1 MDEMNTMNE
10 VMDTENTNMVP
21 TQDENLVM
29 TEDNIEETSGDVPTT
44 LIVSGAP
51 AALIVGGVM
60 LAGYVV
66 GKLVE
71 KPIGKLVSWG
81 KTRVTGL
88 TKRVKKNKGAEES
101 KPVEVEVEA
110 TEVEPEEETK

>member
-10 VMDTENTNMVP
+10 VMDTENTDMVP

-29 TEDNIEETSGDVPTT
+29 TEDNAEDISPSIPEMLV
-44 LIVSGAP
+44 VGAV
-51 AALIVGGVM
+51 A
-60 LAGYVV
+60 LAGYGI
-66 GKLVE
+66 GKLAE

-88 TKRVKKNKGAEES
+88 TKRMKKNKGAEES
-101 KPVEVEVEA
+101 EPVEVEA

>member
-29 TEDNIEETSGDVPTT
+29 TEDNIEETSGEET
-44 LIVSGAP
+44 SGGVP
-51 AALIVGGVM
+51 AALIVSGVM
-60 LAGYVV
+60 LAGYVA
-66 GKLVE
+66 GKLGE
-71 KPIGKLVSWG
+71 KLAEKVVRKVAPAIKAKVA
-81 KTRVTGL
+81 GL
-88 TKRVKKNKGAEES
+88 KKHKGDEES
-101 KPVEVEVEA
+101 EPVEVEVEA

>member
-29 TEDNIEETSGDVPTT
+29 TEDNAEETSGGIPAMLV
-44 LIVSGAP
+44 VGAV
-51 AALIVGGVM
+51 A
-60 LAGYVV
+60 LAGY
-66 GKLVE
+66 G
-71 KPIGKLVSWG
+71 IGKLGEKVIRKVAPAIKAKVS
-81 KTRVTGL
+81 GL
-88 TKRVKKNKGAEES
+88 KKHKGAEES
-101 KPVEVEVEA
+101 KPVDVEVEA

>member
-29 TEDNIEETSGDVPTT
+29 TEDNAEDTS
-44 LIVSGAP
+44 SGIP
-51 AALIVGGVM
+51 AMLVVGAVA
-60 LAGYVV
+60 LAGY
-66 GKLVE
+66 G
-71 KPIGKLVSWG
+71 IGKLGEKVIRKVAPAIKAKVAG
-81 KTRVTGL
+81 M
-88 TKRVKKNKGAEES
+88 KKHKGAEEPE
-101 KPVEVEVEA
+101 PVEVEVEA

>member
-29 TEDNIEETSGDVPTT
+29 TEDNAEDTS
-44 LIVSGAP
+44 SGIP
-51 AALIVGGVM
+51 AMLVVGAVA
-60 LAGYVV
+60 LAGY
-66 GKLVE
+66 G
-71 KPIGKLVSWG
+71 IGKLGEKVIR
-81 KTRVTGL
+81 KVAPAIKAKVAGL
-88 TKRVKKNKGAEES
+88 KKHKGAEES
-101 KPVEVEVEA
+101 KPVDVEVEA

>member
-29 TEDNIEETSGDVPTT
+29 TEDNAEDTS
-44 LIVSGAP
+44 SGIP
-51 AALIVGGVM
+51 AMLVVGAVA
-60 LAGYVV
+60 LAGY
-66 GKLVE
+66 G
-71 KPIGKLVSWG
+71 IGKLGEKVIR
-81 KTRVTGL
+81 KVAPAIKAKVAGL
-88 TKRVKKNKGAEES
+88 KKHKGAEES
-101 KPVEVEVEA
+101 EPVDVEVEA

>member
-29 TEDNIEETSGDVPTT
+29 TEDNAEDTS
-44 LIVSGAP
+44 SGIP
-51 AALIVGGVM
+51 AMLVVGAVA
-60 LAGYVV
+60 LAGY
-66 GKLVE
+66 G
-71 KPIGKLVSWG
+71 IGKLGEKVIRKVAPAIKAKVS
-81 KTRVTGL
+81 GL
-88 TKRVKKNKGAEES
+88 KKHKGAEEPE
-101 KPVEVEVEA
+101 PVEVEVEA

>member
-29 TEDNIEETSGDVPTT
+29 TEDNIEETSGDDPTT
-44 LIVSGAP
+44 
-51 AALIVGGVM
+51 LIVGGVM

-71 KPIGKLVSWG
+71 KPIGKFVSWG

-88 TKRVKKNKGAEES
+88 TKRMKKNKGAEES
-101 KPVEVEVEA
+101 EPVEVEVEA

>member
-29 TEDNIEETSGDVPTT
+29 TEDNAEETSGGIPAMLV
-44 LIVSGAP
+44 VGAV
-51 AALIVGGVM
+51 A
-60 LAGYVV
+60 LAGY
-66 GKLVE
+66 G
-71 KPIGKLVSWG
+71 IGKLGEKVIR
-81 KTRVTGL
+81 KVAPAIKAKVAGL
-88 TKRVKKNKGAEES
+88 KKHKGDEES
-101 KPVEVEVEA
+101 EPVEVEVEA

>member
-29 TEDNIEETSGDVPTT
+29 TEDNAEETEETSGG
-44 LIVSGAP
+44 IP
-51 AALIVGGVM
+51 AALIVSGVM
-60 LAGYVV
+60 LAGYA
-66 GKLVE
+66 
-71 KPIGKLVSWG
+71 IGKLGEKLAEESIRKVVPAI
-81 KTRVTGL
+81 KAKVAGL
-88 TKRVKKNKGAEES
+88 KKHKGAEES
-101 KPVEVEVEA
+101 EPVDVEVEA

>member
-29 TEDNIEETSGDVPTT
+29 TEDNIEDTS
-44 LIVSGAP
+44 SGIP
-51 AALIVGGVM
+51 AMLVVGAVA
-60 LAGYVV
+60 LAGY
-66 GKLVE
+66 G
-71 KPIGKLVSWG
+71 IGKLGEKVIR
-81 KTRVTGL
+81 KVAPAIKAKVAGL
-88 TKRVKKNKGAEES
+88 KKHKGAEES
-101 KPVEVEVEA
+101 EPVEVEVEA

>member
-29 TEDNIEETSGDVPTT
+29 TEDNAEETSGGIPAMLV
-44 LIVSGAP
+44 VGAV
-51 AALIVGGVM
+51 A
-60 LAGYVV
+60 LAGY
-66 GKLVE
+66 G
-71 KPIGKLVSWG
+71 IGKLGEKVIR
-81 KTRVTGL
+81 KVAPAIKAKVAGL
-88 TKRVKKNKGAEES
+88 KKNKGAEES
-101 KPVEVEVEA
+101 EPVDVEVEA

>member
-29 TEDNIEETSGDVPTT
+29 TEDNIEETSGGV
-44 LIVSGAP
+44 P

-66 GKLVE
+66 GKLGE
-71 KPIGKLVSWG
+71 KPIRKLVSWG

-88 TKRVKKNKGAEES
+88 TKRMKKNKGAEES
-101 KPVEVEVEA
+101 EPVEVEVEA

>member
-10 VMDTENTNMVP
+10 VMDTENTDMVP

-29 TEDNIEETSGDVPTT
+29 TEDNAEETSGGIPAMLV
-44 LIVSGAP
+44 VGAV
-51 AALIVGGVM
+51 A
-60 LAGYVV
+60 LAGYGIGRLGEKVIRKV
-66 GKLVE
+66 GPAIKA
-71 KPIGKLVSWG
+71 KAS
-81 KTRVTGL
+81 GL
-88 TKRVKKNKGAEES
+88 KKRKGAEES

>member
-29 TEDNIEETSGDVPTT
+29 TEDNAEETSGGIPAMLV
-44 LIVSGAP
+44 VGAV
-51 AALIVGGVM
+51 A
-60 LAGYVV
+60 LAGY
-66 GKLVE
+66 G
-71 KPIGKLVSWG
+71 IGKLGEKVIRKVAPAIKAKVS
-81 KTRVTGL
+81 GL
-88 TKRVKKNKGAEES
+88 KKRKGAEES
-101 KPVEVEVEA
+101 EPVDVEVEA